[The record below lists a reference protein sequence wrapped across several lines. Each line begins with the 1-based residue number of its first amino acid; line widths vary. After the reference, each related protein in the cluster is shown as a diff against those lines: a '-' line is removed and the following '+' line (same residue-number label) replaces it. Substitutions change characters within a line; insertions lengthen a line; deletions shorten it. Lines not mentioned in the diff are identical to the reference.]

1 MRMRGFT
8 LIELVITLAIL
19 GVLASVA
26 LPLSEIAVT
35 RVKETELR
43 RALRDI
49 RTAIDAYKQAVD
61 EGRIPR
67 ALGESGYPKRLEVL
81 VEGAVDEKNP
91 KKDRIYFLRR
101 VPRDPFAADS
111 AALAAD
117 TWGRRSYASPPEEPR
132 EGEDVYDVYSRSARQ
147 GLNGVRYREW

>member
-67 ALGESGYPKRLEVL
+67 ALGESGYPKKLEVL
-81 VEGAVDEKNP
+81 VEGAVDERSP

-111 AALAAD
+111 AAHAAD

-132 EGEDVYDVYSRSARQ
+132 EGEDVYDVYSRSTRQ

>member
-1 MRMRGFT
+1 MRVRGFT

-26 LPLSEIAVT
+26 LPLSEIAFT

-67 ALGESGYPKRLEVL
+67 GLGESGYPKKLEVL

-91 KKDRIYFLRR
+91 KKERIYFLRR

-132 EGEDVYDVYSRSARQ
+132 DGEDVYDVYSRSARQ

>member
-1 MRMRGFT
+1 
-8 LIELVITLAIL
+8 
-19 GVLASVA
+19 
-26 LPLSEIAVT
+26 
-35 RVKETELR
+35 
-43 RALRDI
+43 
-49 RTAIDAYKQAVD
+49 
-61 EGRIPR
+61 
-67 ALGESGYPKRLEVL
+67 VL
-81 VEGAVDEKNP
+81 VEGAVDERSP

-132 EGEDVYDVYSRSARQ
+132 EGEDVYDVYSRSTRQ